1 MRLVGRRK
9 PEVSSYISL
18 AAVLLIFLRRTAT
31 ALMCNNCRTY
41 EKDVGCDQECE
52 GDFCVLWKYTEMSID
67 HRIQGCIK
75 GVDYSRIPMGC
86 QTNKVDA
93 TLCLCNTTD
102 FCNSEAVQFPSGG
115 AQPIAQIEVP
125 TTKCQS
131 STEAPYIPKSAKAS
145 QFTQCLSDYCF
156 FTQTNVSPPKSGAK

>member
-1 MRLVGRRK
+1 
-9 PEVSSYISL
+9 
-18 AAVLLIFLRRTAT
+18 
-31 ALMCNNCRTY
+31 MCNNCRTY

-67 HRIQGCIK
+67 HRIQGCMK

-93 TLCLCNTTD
+93 TLCLCNSTD

-156 FTQTNVSPPKSGAK
+156 FTQTNTSNIKDEYEMLTSRSCGQMPQFNFEFLVGSLWPGPGLM